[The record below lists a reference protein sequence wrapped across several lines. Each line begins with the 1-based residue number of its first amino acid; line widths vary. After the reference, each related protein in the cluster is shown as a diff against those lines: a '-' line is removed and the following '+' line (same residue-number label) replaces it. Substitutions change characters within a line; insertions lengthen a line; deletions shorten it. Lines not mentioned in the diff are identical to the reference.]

1 MGRRLNLP
9 AWVGFALASFLCY
22 GVTNSLLGAI
32 FEWSDRNPDTPLTAP
47 FVLWMTMG
55 AVGAGAALVFKTR
68 GRGYRGLPSRR
79 FLWIAAAAGVT
90 LSAAM
95 LTLKLGL
102 SSDPDA
108 KGPIV
113 AISSTN
119 AMIVALAAF
128 FVLREMLS
136 KGQLLGMLVI
146 IAGIAVMALGSG
158 TGSSTRG
165 LLFGLATMVLF
176 GITNFLLKYA
186 GHHGSDSVTTTAI
199 LWLSAGVC
207 GLLAIGYCLIRYGH
221 LPGLE
226 EASLILWAVLA
237 GVTLALGMLFLKLAV
252 TGGPGGP
259 ATAITGSNS
268 ILVVLFEFLVFAH
281 IPPVQKLIGMG
292 IAIVGIIVLSLGGSR
307 ATPARG
313 AAAPPS
319 MGGDEQT
326 RMKSEARP
334 EDSADLGTSEA

>member
-1 MGRRLNLP
+1 LP
-9 AWVGFALASFLCY
+9 GWVGYALASFLCY
-22 GVTNSLLGAI
+22 GITNSLLGAI
-32 FEWSDRNPDTPLTAP
+32 FEWSDRNPDTPVTAP

-55 AVGAGAALVFKTR
+55 VVGAGAAAVFRAK

-119 AMIVALAAF
+119 AMIVALGAWF
-128 FVLREMLS
+128 ILREKLS

-146 IAGIAVMALGSG
+146 VCGIIVMALGSG
-158 TGSSTRG
+158 AGSSTRG

-207 GLLAIGYCLIRYGH
+207 GVLAIGYCLIRYGH
-221 LPGLE
+221 LPGME
-226 EASLILWAVLA
+226 QASLILWAILA
-237 GVTLALGMLFLKLAV
+237 GVTLSLGMLFLKLAV
-252 TGGPGGP
+252 TKGPGGP
-259 ATAITGSNS
+259 ATAVIGSNS
-268 ILVVLFEFLVFAH
+268 ILVALFEFLVFAH

-292 IAIVGIIVLSLGGSR
+292 IAIAGIVLLSLAGNHEAGLRAISR
-307 ATPARG
+307 AGKGESDDGER
-313 AAAPPS
+313 
-319 MGGDEQT
+319 
-326 RMKSEARP
+326 
-334 EDSADLGTSEA
+334 

>member
-1 MGRRLNLP
+1 MGRRLSLP
-9 AWVGFALASFLCY
+9 GWVGFALASFLCY

-32 FEWSDRNPDTPLTAP
+32 FEWSGRNPDTPVTAP
-47 FVLWMTMG
+47 FVLWITMG
-55 AVGAGAALVFKTR
+55 GVGVGTGIAFKAK

-128 FVLREMLS
+128 ILLREKLTQV
-136 KGQLLGMLVI
+136 QLLGMLVI

-207 GLLAIGYCLIRYGH
+207 GVLAVGYCLIRYGR

-226 EASLILWAVLA
+226 ETSLILWAILA
-237 GVTLALGMLFLKLAV
+237 GITLALGMLFLKLAV
-252 TGGPGGP
+252 TRGPGGP

-268 ILVVLFEFLVFAH
+268 IMVALFEFLVFAH
-281 IPPVQKLIGMG
+281 IPPVQKLTGMG
-292 IAIVGIIVLSLGGSR
+292 IAIAGIIVLSLGGSR
-307 ATPARG
+307 ATPDRD
-313 AAAPPS
+313 AAVPPGERRDPRVS
-319 MGGDEQT
+319 STG
-326 RMKSEARP
+326 
-334 EDSADLGTSEA
+334 

>member
-1 MGRRLNLP
+1 MTRRLQLP
-9 AWVGFALASFLCY
+9 VWVGYALASFLCY

-32 FEWSDRNPDTPLTAP
+32 YEWSGRDSETAVTAP
-47 FVLWMTMG
+47 FVLWITMG
-55 AVGAGAALVFKTR
+55 VVGIGAAAVFRSK
-68 GRGYRGLPSRR
+68 GRGYKGLPSRR
-79 FLWIAAAAGVT
+79 FVWIAIAAGIT

-102 SSDPDA
+102 ASDPDA

-119 AMIVALAAF
+119 AMIVALAAW
-128 FVLREMLS
+128 FVLRETLS
-136 KGQLLGMLVI
+136 RWQLLGMVVI
-146 IAGIAVMALGSG
+146 VGGIIVMALGSG

-176 GITNFLLKYA
+176 GVTNFLLKYA

-207 GLLAIGYCLIRYGH
+207 GVLAIGYCLIRYGH
-221 LPGLE
+221 LPGMQRP
-226 EASLILWAVLA
+226 SLILWAVLA

-252 TGGPGGP
+252 TKGPGGP

-268 ILVVLFEFLVFAH
+268 ILVALFEFLVFAH
-281 IPPVQKLIGMG
+281 IPPAQKLIGMG
-292 IAIVGIIVLSLGGSR
+292 VAIGGIIVLSLAGGRR
-307 ATPARG
+307 AAWR
-313 AAAPPS
+313 A
-319 MGGDEQT
+319 
-326 RMKSEARP
+326 
-334 EDSADLGTSEA
+334 

>member
-1 MGRRLNLP
+1 MPSPPL
-9 AWVGFALASFLCY
+9 WVVYALGSFLCY

-32 FEWSDRNPDTPLTAP
+32 FEWSGRNPDTPVTAP

-55 AVGAGAALVFKTR
+55 AIGAGAAVFFR
-68 GRGYRGLPSRR
+68 LSGRGYKGLPARR
-79 FLWIAAAAGVT
+79 FVWIAAAAGVT
-90 LSAAM
+90 LSCAM

-102 SSDPDA
+102 ASDPNA

-113 AISSTN
+113 AVTSAN
-119 AMIVALAAF
+119 AMIVALGAWF
-128 FVLREMLS
+128 ILRERLS
-136 KGQLLGMLVI
+136 RGQLLGMFVI
-146 IAGIAVMALGSG
+146 ICGIAVMALGTG
-158 TGSSTRG
+158 AGSSYRG

-207 GLLAIGYCLIRYGH
+207 GVLAIGYCLIRYGN

-226 EASLILWAVLA
+226 QPSLILWAVVA

-252 TGGPGGP
+252 TSGPGGP

-268 ILVVLFEFLVFAH
+268 VLVVLFEFLVFAH
-281 IPPVQKLIGMG
+281 IPPAQKLIGMG
-292 IAIVGIIVLSLGGSR
+292 IAIAGIIVLSL
-307 ATPARG
+307 
-313 AAAPPS
+313 APKVL
-319 MGGDEQT
+319 E
-326 RMKSEARP
+326 RP
-334 EDSADLGTSEA
+334 R